1 VFFQE
6 VFLQKEKIDPND
18 FELKEKVVDIRRVAK
33 VTKGGKRFHFTALA
47 VVGNEDGVIG
57 VALGKSNEVPDA
69 IRKAMEKAK
78 KSLVRVPRQGSTIP
92 HEVIGQHVSSRIML
106 HPASPGTGV
115 IAGGAVRAVVELAGI
130 HDVLSK
136 VVGSTNPLNVV
147 MATVNGLLLLRMPEE
162 VAKARGKELSE
173 LDLPRSYFN

>member
-1 VFFQE
+1 
-6 VFLQKEKIDPND
+6 
-18 FELKEKVVDIRRVAK
+18 R
-33 VTKGGKRFHFTALA
+33 
-47 VVGNEDGVIG
+47 
-57 VALGKSNEVPDA
+57 
-69 IRKAMEKAK
+69 

-92 HEVIGQHVSSRIML
+92 HEVLGQHVSSRVML
-106 HPASPGTGV
+106 NPASPGTGV

>member
-1 VFFQE
+1 M
-6 VFLQKEKIDPND
+6 QKEKIDPND
-18 FELKEKVVDIRRVAK
+18 YELKEKVVDIRRVAK

-78 KSLVRVPRQGSTIP
+78 KSLVRIPRQGSTIP
-92 HEVIGQHVSSRIML
+92 HEVIGEHVSSHVML
-106 HPASPGTGV
+106 KPASPGTGV
-115 IAGGAVRAVVELAGI
+115 IAGGAVRAVIELSGI

-147 MATVNGLLLLRMPEE
+147 MAAVNGLLLLRMPEE
-162 VAKARGKELSE
+162 VARARGKELTE
-173 LDLPRSYFN
+173 LDLPSSYFE